1 MDVFKEE
8 EAKVVP
14 GDEEGG
20 KSTHLSFCVCCYPIH
35 TNSSNISKRLTHEIS
50 LDNLYIEIHFLPL

>member
-35 TNSSNISKRLTHEIS
+35 TNSSNISKHLTHEIS
-50 LDNLYIEIHFLPL
+50 FDNLYIEIHFLSL